1 MRKTDNLIRISI
13 YLSIAGILFIIW
25 YFFYSNFWTLIT
37 KNDFSTLGQLGDLI
51 GGFIGTIFALIAT
64 ILLIATL
71 NTQRESN
78 KKTKLFLYNQQ
89 FENSFISLL
98 NALNEHIKTIE
109 YNIGKREVVGKK
121 YFQHCH
127 NTITRY
133 FDANI
138 NRNDRLNKV
147 ISTYEVFYLKN
158 RNYLGSY
165 YRLLYRIFDLI
176 DDSDL
181 TENRKFHYA
190 KILRATLSESELFLL
205 HYNSLTEQ
213 GKNFRILIVKYNILK
228 HLPLSS
234 HIELKEFFEKLC
246 PAEFANFKYITDEI
260 GMLTKR
266 TISETLH
273 LELPIKF
280 TDLKLNSFNLRNGI
294 RLDVTIPKNKKYPE
308 TFYEKLNN
316 DNKFNYIQD
325 VLWEICIFSNYGSL
339 LTSLESIKY
348 NSEILNNNTET
359 TYRFEMDFP
368 LETKLKILE
377 DKI

>member
-1 MRKTDNLIRISI
+1 MRKTDNLIKISI
-13 YLSIAGILFIIW
+13 YLSIAGIFFIIW
-25 YFFYSNFWTLIT
+25 YFLRSNFSELII
-37 KNDFSTLGQLGDLI
+37 KNDYSTLGQLGDLI
-51 GGFIGTIFALIAT
+51 GGFVGTVFALIAT

-78 KKTKLFLYNQQ
+78 KKTELFLYNQQ
-89 FENSFISLL
+89 FENSFISLI
-98 NALNEHIKTIE
+98 NALNEHVKSIE
-109 YNIGKREVVGKK
+109 YYIGEREIVGKK
-121 YFQHCH
+121 YFQHCQ

-133 FDANI
+133 FDAKS

-147 ISTYEVFYLKN
+147 MNTYEIFYVKN

-181 TENRKFHYA
+181 SENRKFHYA

-205 HYNSLTEQ
+205 HYNSLTGQ
-213 GKNFRILIVKYNILK
+213 GKNFRTLIVKYNILK

-234 HIELKEFFEKLC
+234 HIELKEFFENLS
-246 PAEFANFKYITDEI
+246 PAEFADFKYITDEI
-260 GMLTKR
+260 GMLAKR

-273 LELPIKF
+273 LEFPIKF
-280 TDLKLNSFNLRNGI
+280 TDLTLKCYNLKNGV
-294 RLDVTIPKNKKYPE
+294 RLDVTVLKNKKYSE
-308 TFYEKLNN
+308 TFFEKLSN
-316 DNKFNYIQD
+316 DNKFNFIQD

-339 LTSLESIKY
+339 LTSLESIMYK
-348 NSEILNNNTET
+348 SDILQNGTET